1 MYRRPW
7 WRDCLCLSHFTLTFG
22 LEICSL
28 NSFSVSS
35 FGATEVECPSG
46 LRAKAIEV
54 YKSKQNSDEG
64 GWGCE
69 NDNETDIKDQTRK
82 QTASTWS

>member
-1 MYRRPW
+1 
-7 WRDCLCLSHFTLTFG
+7 
-22 LEICSL
+22 
-28 NSFSVSS
+28 
-35 FGATEVECPSG
+35 VECPSG